1 MAPPIRSGQPKP
13 DSVSKYPEMIE
24 PAAQANVLGTEL
36 TLAAAG
42 RSSGLTTAMT
52 YDARVGTSICDSAL
66 RASSNPIAVVRSGA
80 NGIIIKNTLEGRWV
94 KTIVLMRPMRSAI
107 GTAMRYEIA

>member
-1 MAPPIRSGQPKP
+1 MAPPISRGQPKP
-13 DSVSKYPEMIE
+13 DSVNRYPEMID
-24 PAAQANVLGTEL
+24 PVAQAKVLGNEV

-66 RASSNPIAVVRSGA
+66 PAINNPTAVIRSGA
-80 NGIIIKNTLEGRWV
+80 NGMSIRNTLDGKCV
-94 KTIVLMRPMRSAI
+94 KTIVLISPIRSAI
-107 GTAMRYEIA
+107 GTAMR